1 MAIKYSRKKPD
12 MSRNTAL
19 AGKTVYSC
27 GMNVTYN
34 DLGYAVRASNPHH
47 PHFKGTTRSLPAQP
61 IEDAL
66 AGKPW
71 EEPSH
76 EGLIEWDDYINNGG
90 VRPDEKAGAAPASG
104 QTEVCHG
111 SERA

>member
-1 MAIKYSRKKPD
+1 MAGKIRYSRKGPD

-19 AGKTVYSC
+19 AGRTVYSR

-34 DLGYAVRASNPHH
+34 ELGYAVKSYNPHH

-66 AGKPW
+66 AGMPW

-76 EGLIEWDDYINNGG
+76 EGLIEWEDFINNGG
-90 VRPDEKAGAAPASG
+90 VRPAGGAGEAPADD
-104 QTEVCHG
+104 QTEV
-111 SERA
+111 